1 MSDHTGPK
9 TFLNVRI
16 ELWASLLLILCTLLV
31 YHQAASFDFQN
42 YDTAAYV
49 YKNRHVKAGLSLKGV
64 RWAFTA
70 VHASNWHPVTW
81 LSHMLDVEL
90 YGLVPGRHHLSNV
103 LFHVANVLLL
113 FLILR
118 RMTGKLWQ
126 SSLVAAMF
134 ALHPIHIQSV
144 AWVAERKDL
153 LSTFFGLLSIGAY
166 LYYVRHQGVARYLL
180 VVLLFILS
188 LLSKPMLV
196 TLPFL
201 LLLLDYWPLHRFKV
215 PESEKHP
222 PTGARYSFSPIL
234 FVEKIPLLMAS
245 AGSCAVTVF
254 AQQTGGAVTTLEA
267 YPLTVR
273 ITNALV
279 SYLSYIGKM
288 IWPSKL
294 AILYPHPGMPPLWQP
309 VASGIVLMIASYL
322 TLRLIKSR
330 PWFFVGWF
338 WYLGTLVPVI
348 GLVQVGGQAM
358 ADRYAYI
365 PFIGLYILVAWWL
378 DVLMARLPQ
387 NKLLRVLP
395 HLLIMGTLML
405 AASHELKFWQ
415 NSGTLFER
423 ALAVTRRNYV
433 AHNSLGVYLADHGK
447 EEDAIAQFNKVLE
460 INPNSH
466 RSHYNIGVALV
477 AQEKFEQAIPH
488 FNRSLALNPDAAA
501 SRVKLGYVYYRL
513 GELDGAA
520 ENYELALQMDSQNA
534 EAYNY
539 LGLTMVR
546 MRKIEK
552 ALVFFRQ
559 ALRADPDYAEAR
571 YNLEKT
577 IEATSKGPPK

>member
-1 MSDHTGPK
+1 MSDNTVPK
-9 TFLNVRI
+9 TFLNVRV
-16 ELWASLLLILCTLLV
+16 ELWVCLLLILCTLLV
-31 YHQAASFDFQN
+31 YHQAAGFDFQN
-42 YDTAAYV
+42 YDTATYV
-49 YKNRHVKAGLSLKGV
+49 YQNRHVKAGLSMAGV

-70 VHASNWHPVTW
+70 VHASNWHPLTW

-90 YGLVPGRHHLSNV
+90 YGLVPGRHHLTNV
-103 LFHVANVLLL
+103 LLHVVNGLLL

-153 LSTFFGLLSIGAY
+153 LSAFFGFWSIGAY
-166 LYYVRHQGVARYLL
+166 LHYVRHSGIIRYLMVL
-180 VVLLFILS
+180 VLFSLS

-196 TLPFL
+196 TLPFV
-201 LLLLDYWPLHRFKV
+201 LLLLDYWPLHRFKL
-215 PESEKHP
+215 PGAKRHPASESQL
-222 PTGARYSFSPIL
+222 SFRPIL
-234 FVEKIPLLMAS
+234 IIEKIPLLMAS

-267 YPLTVR
+267 FPLTVR
-273 ITNALV
+273 IANALV
-279 SYLSYIGKM
+279 SYLGYIGKM

-309 VASGIVLMIASYL
+309 VVCGIVLLIASYAAV
-322 TLRLIKSR
+322 RLIKSR

-378 DVLMARLPQ
+378 EALVARWPSA
-387 NKLLRVLP
+387 KLLKVLP
-395 HLLIMGTLML
+395 HLLIMGALML
-405 AASHELKFWQ
+405 VTSHELKFWQ
-415 NSGTLFER
+415 NSGTLFKR
-423 ALAVTRRNYV
+423 ALEVTRGNYV
-433 AHNSLGVYLADHGK
+433 AHNSLGVYLADHGR
-447 EEDAIAQFNKVLE
+447 EDDAIAQFNKVLE
-460 INPNSH
+460 INPGSH
-466 RSHYNIGVALV
+466 RSHYNVGLALV
-477 AQEKFEQAIPH
+477 AKEKFEQAIPH
-488 FNRSLALNPDAAA
+488 FKRALELNPDSAA
-501 SRVKLGYVYYRL
+501 SRVKLGYAFYRL
-513 GELDGAA
+513 GQLEQAA
-520 ENYELALQMDSQNA
+520 ENYKLALQIDSENA

-539 LGLTMVR
+539 LGLIMVR
-546 MRKIEK
+546 RRNIKK
-552 ALVFFRQ
+552 ALAFFRQ

-571 YNLEKT
+571 HNMDKT
-577 IEATSKGPPK
+577 QATFDIKGD

>member
-1 MSDHTGPK
+1 MNANTVPK
-9 TFLNVRI
+9 TFLNVRV
-16 ELWASLLLILCTLLV
+16 ELWVCLLLILCTLLV
-31 YHQAASFDFQN
+31 YHQAANFDFQN
-42 YDTAAYV
+42 YDTATYV
-49 YKNRHVKAGLSLKGV
+49 YENRYVKAGLSMKGV

-70 VHASNWHPVTW
+70 VHASNWHPLTW

-90 YGLVPGRHHLSNV
+90 YALVPGRHHLTNV

-113 FLILR
+113 FWVLR

-134 ALHPIHIQSV
+134 ALHPLHIQSV

-153 LSTFFGLLSIGAY
+153 LSTFFGLLTIGAY
-166 LYYVRHQGVARYLL
+166 LHYVRHQGIRRYLFVL
-180 VVLLFILS
+180 LLFILS

-201 LLLLDYWPLHRFKV
+201 LFLLDYWPLQRFKLT
-215 PESEKHP
+215 ESEGHQA
-222 PTGARYSFSPIL
+222 TGSRLPVSPIL
-234 FVEKIPLLMAS
+234 IIEKIPLLMAS

-267 YPLTVR
+267 FPLMVR
-273 ITNALV
+273 IANALV

-288 IWPSKL
+288 IWPTKL
-294 AILYPHPGMPPLWQP
+294 AILYPHPGVLPLWQP
-309 VASGIVLMIASYL
+309 LVSGIVLMIASYSAV
-322 TLRLIKSR
+322 RLIKSR

-338 WYLGTLVPVI
+338 WYLGALMPVI

-365 PFIGLYILVAWWL
+365 PFIGLYVIVAWWL

-387 NKLLRVLP
+387 NNLLKLLP
-395 HLLIMGTLML
+395 HLLIMGALMF
-405 AASHELKFWQ
+405 ATSHELKFWK
-415 NSGTLFER
+415 NSGTLFKR
-423 ALAVTRRNYV
+423 AIEVTERNYV
-433 AHNSLGVYLADHGK
+433 AHNSLGVYLAVHGR
-447 EEDAIAQFNKVLE
+447 EDEAIAQFNKVLE

-466 RSHYNIGVALV
+466 RSHYNIGLALV
-477 AQEKFEQAIPH
+477 SQKKFEQAIPH
-488 FNRSLALNPDAAA
+488 FKRSLALDPAFAAG
-501 SRVKLGYVYYRL
+501 RVKLGYAYYQL
-513 GELDGAA
+513 GELDQAT
-520 ENYELALQMDSQNA
+520 ENYKLVLQIDSENA

-552 ALVFFRQ
+552 ALAFFRQ

-571 YNLEKT
+571 HNLAKT
-577 IEATSKGPPK
+577 QAAFGIMGD